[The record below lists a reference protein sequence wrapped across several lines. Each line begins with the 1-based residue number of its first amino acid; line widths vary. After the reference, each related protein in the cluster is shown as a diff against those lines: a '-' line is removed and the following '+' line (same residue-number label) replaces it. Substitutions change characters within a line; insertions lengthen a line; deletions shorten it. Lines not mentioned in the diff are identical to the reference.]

1 MKADDLLKKHSV
13 HHWAKYSPHMPQYT
27 KYARDNANVIL
38 AGHKID
44 DVYTQFCNARASLIF
59 MEVDDYGQI
68 IEKPNDINLK
78 FIRSKFLFD
87 ALALYNYCI
96 DLSWQVL
103 YLYYGDAHVGITQD
117 EEYYLQATKDC
128 NMESLEVRLSIA
140 KRDGV
145 YNHVRGFMDRD
156 LTHELR
162 KSYNYIKHRGTYHI
176 EGLGL
181 NDDVLP
187 IGLGEDLQIKM
198 LNRQTL
204 HLDEFKEK
212 LIQFDISFV
221 KYFED
226 IIYTLMPEEF
236 IETSMGLEDMLQMA
250 RTVERWN
257 KKQQPD
263 K

>member
-1 MKADDLLKKHSV
+1 LKAEDLLENYPV
-13 HHWAKYSPHMPQYT
+13 HHWAKYMPHMPQYT
-27 KYARDNANVIL
+27 KYAKDNANVIL

-44 DVYTQFCNARASLIF
+44 DVYNQFCHARASLIF
-59 MEVDDYGQI
+59 MEVDDYGKI
-68 IEKPNDINLK
+68 IEKNNDINLK

-103 YLYYGDAHVGITQD
+103 YLYYGDAHIGITQD
-117 EEYYLQATKDC
+117 NKYYLQATQDC
-128 NMESLEVRLSIA
+128 NMDNLQVRLAIA
-140 KRDGV
+140 KRDGI
-145 YNHVRGFMDRD
+145 YKHVREFMDTE

-181 NDDVLP
+181 NDDTLP
-187 IGLGEDLQIKM
+187 IGLDGNMQIKM
-198 LNRQTL
+198 LNRQTIS
-204 HLDEFKEK
+204 LDDLKEK
-212 LIQFDISFV
+212 LINFDIAFV

-226 IIYTLMPEEF
+226 IIYTLMPEDF
-236 IETSMGLEDMLQMA
+236 IEKTMGLEDMLQMA
-250 RTVERWN
+250 RSVEVWN
-257 KKQQPD
+257 KKKQSD